1 MNGLNG
7 FKADPNY
14 VFLVDLV
21 ARSYSVLPS
30 DVIKLD
36 FDDLYICIHCIIQ
49 RSKRFGKI
57 LKKQTRGKNGMLF
70 PIINLSDLADM
81 I

>member
-1 MNGLNG
+1 
-7 FKADPNY
+7 
-14 VFLVDLV
+14 
-21 ARSYSVLPS
+21 
-30 DVIKLD
+30 
-36 FDDLYICIHCIIQ
+36 IHCIIQ